1 MTASEPPEST
11 RPRFTSLFGVLMT
24 FIGVAVGLGNVW
36 RFPYMVGA
44 FGGGA
49 FLLIYL
55 VILGAFGIP
64 ALMAEFS
71 LGRLTRRGPMGAF
84 TRIGMPGG
92 KTIGWALFVTVLMAL
107 TYYTVVVGWVLRY
120 AIVSLTGAIETIE
133 PAAFFDS
140 VLGGFGGQFLM
151 TTVVLVLVAMVLLL
165 GIKSGV
171 ERVSV
176 VGMPLLFLLLFV
188 LIARSLTLPGAGE
201 GLRFYLIP
209 DFSKIDASVV
219 TAALGQVFFSLS
231 LGGTFLVTYASY
243 LPDDVNLKKSAVT
256 VGLGETLAAILAG
269 FVIVPAAVALGI
281 QLNSGPP
288 FTFVTAPSIFA
299 EIPAGALFA
308 VLFFG
313 LLFFA
318 AFLSDVAAFEVLVA
332 GLVDEYHWKRKVAV
346 ILLCGAALLLAI
358 VPMKSLDYILK
369 SDLFWGSTMQPLG
382 SALALFALAW
392 VVGLGRALEEAN
404 KGNDDAPVGKLW
416 FYWIKYVVPAGIGT
430 ILLAGLRDMF
440 RAFVQ

>member
-1 MTASEPPEST
+1 
-11 RPRFTSLFGVLMT
+11 MT

-49 FLLIYL
+49 FLLVYI
-55 VILGAFGIP
+55 VILVAFGIP
-64 ALMAEFS
+64 ALMAELS

-84 TRIGMPGG
+84 TGIGMPGG

-107 TYYTVVVGWVLRY
+107 TYYTVIVGWVLRY
-120 AIVSLTGAIETIE
+120 MLVSVTGTIGTTE
-133 PAAFFDS
+133 PAAFFES
-140 VLGGFGGQFLM
+140 VLGGFRGQFLM
-151 TTVVLVLVAMVLLL
+151 TSIVLLL
-165 GIKSGV
+165 VAGVLIIGIKNGV

-176 VGMPLLFLLLFV
+176 IGMPLLFLLLLV

-201 GLRFYLIP
+201 GLRFYLVP

-219 TAALGQVFFSLS
+219 AAALGQVFFSLS

-243 LPDDVNLKKSAVT
+243 LPDDVNLKKTAIT
-256 VGLGETLAAILAG
+256 VGLGETLAAVLAG

-299 EIPAGALFA
+299 QMPAGAVFA
-308 VLFFG
+308 TLFFG

-332 GLVDEYHWKRKVAV
+332 GVVDEYRMRREIAV
-346 ILLCGAALLLAI
+346 IAFCLAALVLAI
-358 VPMKSLDYILK
+358 VPMLSLDYILK
-369 SDLFWGSTMQPLG
+369 SDLFWGSMMQPLG
-382 SALALFALAW
+382 SALALIGLAW
-392 VVGLGRALEEAN
+392 VVGLGRALDEAN
-404 KGNDDAPVGKLW
+404 KGNAGPPVGRFW
-416 FYWIKYVVPAGIGT
+416 FYWIKYVIPLGIGV
-430 ILLAGLRDMF
+430 ILALGLRDLF
-440 RAFVQ
+440 ETFVL